1 MCNIYGR
8 LNNAKIKCLKSHYI
22 CHFDKL
28 GILAVTIIPAQKQ
41 NGSINCGLFSTAFAA
56 YIVSEGP
63 PSRSVF
69 DLSQIWNHFLT
80 CLENVK
86 LSKVRHNPKQQR
98 SSVGSQGGIGL
109 KKH

>member
-1 MCNIYGR
+1 M
-8 LNNAKIKCLKSHYI
+8 IKCKD
-22 CHFDKL
+22 FDKL
-28 GILAVTIIPAQKQ
+28 GILAVKIIPAQKQ

-63 PSRSVF
+63 PSSSVF

-86 LSKVRHNPKQQR
+86 LSKVR
-98 SSVGSQGGIGL
+98 II
-109 KKH
+109 

>member
-1 MCNIYGR
+1 MFEESLHMSFC
-8 LNNAKIKCLKSHYI
+8 
-22 CHFDKL
+22 KL

-41 NGSINCGLFSTAFAA
+41 NGSINCGLFSTVFAA
-56 YIVSEGP
+56 YIVSEGL
-63 PSRSVF
+63 PSSSVF

-98 SSVGSQGGIGL
+98 LSVGSQGGIGL